1 MKGISFYIGNF
12 KLIFMNQYINTDL
25 FFYYTEVRE
34 KVESMRN
41 KNKENPGVI
50 TQEIVI
56 ETMAAIDIRKAE
68 ELEKMVKLT

>member
-1 MKGISFYIGNF
+1 
-12 KLIFMNQYINTDL
+12 
-25 FFYYTEVRE
+25 
-34 KVESMRN
+34 MRN

-56 ETMAAIDIRKAE
+56 ETMAAIDIRKVE